1 MSAPSIPPP
10 ADAPDPVSDDTWDPQ
25 EFPAHIGG
33 VVEERETFRR
43 KRDDSPFEVL
53 TISVDGESI
62 RVLCGRKHLAQ
73 LVKEHD
79 PRPGDGVSISC
90 FGREPGGQR
99 FLYAM
104 RVDKSHRLAD
114 RDQDS
119 LLDAEPSEAAK
130 VSRIMNEPL
139 GEEAA

>member
-10 ADAPDPVSDDTWDPQ
+10 ATEPDPVSDDTWDPQ
-25 EFPAHIGG
+25 EFPTHIGG
-33 VVEERETFRR
+33 VVEDRQTFNR
-43 KRDDSPFEVL
+43 KSDGSPFEVL
-53 TISVDGESI
+53 TIGVDGESI

-79 PRPGDGVSISC
+79 PRPGDAVSISC

-104 RVDKSHRLAD
+104 RVDKSHRLGN

-119 LLDAEPSEAAK
+119 LLEAGPSGAAK
-130 VSRIMNEPL
+130 VSRAVNEPL